1 MPSGLI
7 FQLFLKERPTFSVF
21 VLSEQTKQ
29 SLDEAPDRADSRPKE
44 EYLHDAAARSAQ
56 IKIMYAERAE
66 KYSEQRREI
75 PILFAAFT
83 RKSEI
88 EAGSGS
94 FCEDTGAPQC
104 GHVVIPRSNFPLQY
118 IQSKALHL
126 RNNPLLTL

>member
-29 SLDEAPDRADSRPKE
+29 SLDEAPDRADSRPNE
-44 EYLHDAAARSAQ
+44 ESLHDAAARSAQ

-83 RKSEI
+83 GFFVAHHRIHRFSEKI
-88 EAGSGS
+88 GDRSGLRVVLR
-94 FCEDTGAPQC
+94 
-104 GHVVIPRSNFPLQY
+104 GHGCPAMRARRHS
-118 IQSKALHL
+118 AL
-126 RNNPLLTL
+126 